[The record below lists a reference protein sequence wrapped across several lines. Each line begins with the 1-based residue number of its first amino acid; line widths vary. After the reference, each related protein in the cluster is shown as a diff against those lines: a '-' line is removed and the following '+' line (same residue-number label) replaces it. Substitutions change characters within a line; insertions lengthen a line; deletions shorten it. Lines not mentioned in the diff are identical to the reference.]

1 MTEQALPDSDH
12 VARYCSP
19 QQVEEDG
26 LPSARAFLPRKGEA
40 SLSVFWLEYFA
51 AANLNDAIG
60 ELRSTI
66 DEQGTLTLKR
76 NGRFAVI
83 NIGLA
88 KRAVRTAGGVELA
101 VEHAPTT
108 DAPAHAEISGINSF
122 RLAHALRSLVTRED
136 MYPARLEP
144 SAAM

>member
-1 MTEQALPDSDH
+1 MG
-12 VARYCSP
+12 C
-19 QQVEEDG
+19 
-26 LPSARAFLPRKGEA
+26 PRLAHSCPAKGEE

-60 ELRSTI
+60 ELRRSI

-88 KRAVRTAGGVELA
+88 KRAVRTASGVELEI
-101 VEHAPTT
+101 EHAPTT

-122 RLAHALRSLVTRED
+122 RVAHALRSLVTRED

-144 SAAM
+144 SAAV